1 MEGVDMNKKLLVI
14 AVASALAV
22 PMTANAKVVVY
33 GHAQIEIGNT
43 DNGTTDN
50 SFSRDAA
57 RGRMGIKASEKL
69 GNGMTAFA
77 KFEFRT
83 DTSDGVVGSGPL
95 GAREQAVGLTGSFGT
110 IELGRLKQPYKYLGG
125 VLYDPFVATTLEAR
139 GNGAQ
144 SLDELGNQAFGHSAF
159 LSNSIAWKSRN
170 FNGLSLWALVSVDE
184 ENISASASDGDY
196 SVGVQYKKGPLELGV
211 VTISND
217 DTGSDAV
224 KLFGQYKWGNHK
236 FSGSFETLDLGAS
249 DTTVYFAGYQLRS
262 GNNIFVAQLGS
273 TDPDV
278 GVETDYYAIGMIHNL
293 SKKTRL
299 FGGLRNTDI
308 TGGVETDVISI
319 GLRMIF

>member
-1 MEGVDMNKKLLVI
+1 MNKKLLVV
-14 AVASALAV
+14 AVGSALAMPIAV
-22 PMTANAKVVVY
+22 NAKVVVY
-33 GHAQIEIGNT
+33 GHAQVEVGNI

-50 SFSRDAA
+50 NFSRDAA
-57 RGRMGIKASEKL
+57 RGRIGFKASEKL
-69 GNGMTAFA
+69 GNGMIAFA

-83 DTSDGVVGSGPL
+83 DTSDGQVGSGLL
-95 GAREQAVGLTGSFGT
+95 GAREQVVGLKGGFGT

-170 FNGLSLWALVSVDE
+170 FNGLSIWALISIDE
-184 ENISASASDGDY
+184 EDTTASGSDGDY
-196 SVGVQYKKGPLELGV
+196 SIGIQYKSGPLELGV

-217 DTGSDAV
+217 DTSSDAV
-224 KLFGQYKWGNHK
+224 KFFGQYKWGNHK

-262 GNNIFVAQLGS
+262 GNNVFVAQLGS

-299 FGGLRNTDI
+299 FGGFRNTDI
-308 TGGVETDVISI
+308 DGGVETDVISL
-319 GLRMIF
+319 GLRVIF